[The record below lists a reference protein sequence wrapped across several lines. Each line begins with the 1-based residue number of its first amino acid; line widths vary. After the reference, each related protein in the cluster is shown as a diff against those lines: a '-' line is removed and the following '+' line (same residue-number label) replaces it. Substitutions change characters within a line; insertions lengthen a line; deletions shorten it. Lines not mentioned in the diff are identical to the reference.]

1 MAFTESEV
9 IALLAQVFASSN
21 PNLEVGIG
29 DDAAVIRTSSRT
41 VITTDMAV
49 EGVHFRLEW
58 SSAFEIGR
66 KITAANLADVFSMGA
81 KPTFLVVA
89 ISLTGNEELEWI
101 KHLANGIAFEANLV
115 GAAVVGGDLATGAAV
130 TSAITALG
138 EFGDFGEV
146 MDPILRSG
154 AQVGDQIYL
163 SNLTGWSRAGLAIL
177 EKGLP
182 IESDSAKR
190 AVAAFRAPTLNYAYA
205 ANLAKATAMS
215 DVSDSIV
222 SQAEQMA
229 AASNVKFNLDFNLFQ
244 AAADFSELRA
254 LSAELNVSVSDL
266 MLGGGEDH
274 VFMATGKDLPGLLIG
289 NVSVGS
295 GLSVSGNEKAPDTWR
310 HFD

>member
-9 IALLAQVFASSN
+9 IALMAQVFASSN

-29 DDAAVIRTSSRT
+29 DDAAVIRTSNRM

-49 EGVHFRLEW
+49 EGVHFRLDW

-89 ISLTGNEELEWI
+89 VSLTGNEDLEWI
-101 KHLANGIAFEANLV
+101 KNLAKGIAFEANLV
-115 GAAVVGGDLATGAAV
+115 GAAVVGGDLAKGAAV
-130 TSAITALG
+130 TIAITALG
-138 EFGDFGEV
+138 EVAE
-146 MDPILRSG
+146 PILRSG

-163 SNLTGWSRAGLAIL
+163 SNLPGWSRAGLAIL

-190 AVAAFRAPTLNYAYA
+190 AVSAFRAPTLNYAYA
-205 ANLAKATAMS
+205 ANLAQATAMS
-215 DVSDSIV
+215 DVSDSLV
-222 SQAEQMA
+222 TQAEQMA

-244 AAADFSELRA
+244 GAADFSELHT
-254 LSAELNVSVSDL
+254 LSEELNISIVDFI
-266 MLGGGEDH
+266 LGGGEDH
-274 VFMATGKDLPGLLIG
+274 VFLATGEDLPGLLIG
-289 NVSVGS
+289 NVSAGS
-295 GLSVSGNEKAPDTWR
+295 GLNVSGNEKAPDTWR

>member
-29 DDAAVIRTSSRT
+29 DDAAVIRTSNRT

-89 ISLTGNEELEWI
+89 VSLTGNEELEWI
-101 KHLANGIAFEANLV
+101 KNLANGIAFEANLV
-115 GAAVVGGDLATGAAV
+115 GAAVVGGDLAKGAAV
-130 TSAITALG
+130 TIAITALG
-138 EFGDFGEV
+138 GV
-146 MDPILRSG
+146 TDPILRSG

-163 SNLTGWSRAGLAIL
+163 SHLTGWSRAGLAIL

-190 AVAAFRAPTLNYAYA
+190 AVAAFRSPTLNYAYA
-205 ANLAKATAMS
+205 ANLVKATAMS
-215 DVSDSIV
+215 DVSDSLIT
-222 SQAEQMA
+222 QAEQMA
-229 AASNVKFNLDFNLFQ
+229 AASNVQFNLDLNLFQ
-244 AAADFSELRA
+244 AATDFSELRT
-254 LSAELNVSVSDL
+254 LSAALNVSVSDL
-266 MLGGGEDH
+266 ILSGGEDH
-274 VFMATGKDLPGLLIG
+274 VFLATGKDLPGLLIG
-289 NVSVGS
+289 NVSSGS
-295 GLSVSGNEKAPDTWR
+295 GLNLSVNEKAPDTWR

>member
-9 IALLAQVFASSN
+9 VALLAQVFASSN

-29 DDAAVIRTSSRT
+29 DDAAVIRTSNRT

-49 EGVHFRLEW
+49 EGVHFRLDW

-89 ISLTGNEELEWI
+89 LSLTGNEDLEWI
-101 KHLANGIAFEANLV
+101 KNLAKGILFEANLV
-115 GAAVVGGDLATGAAV
+115 GAAVVGGDLAKGAAI
-130 TSAITALG
+130 TIAITALG
-138 EFGDFGEV
+138 EVGSA
-146 MDPILRSG
+146 ILRSG

-182 IESDSAKR
+182 IESDSVKR

-205 ANLAKATAMS
+205 ANLAQATAMS
-215 DVSDSIV
+215 DVSDSLV
-222 SQAEQMA
+222 TQAEQMA
-229 AASNVKFNLDFNLFQ
+229 TASSVKFNLDLNLFH
-244 AAADFSELRA
+244 AAADFSELSA
-254 LSAELNVSVSDL
+254 LSEELNVSAADL
-266 MLGGGEDH
+266 ILGGGEDH
-274 VFMATGKDLPGLLIG
+274 MFLATGKDLPGLLIG
-289 NVSVGS
+289 NVSAGS
-295 GLSVSGNEKAPDTWR
+295 GLNVSGNEKAPDTWR

>member
-89 ISLTGNEELEWI
+89 VSLTGNEDLEWI
-101 KHLANGIAFEANLV
+101 KNLAKGIAFEANLV
-115 GAAVVGGDLATGAAV
+115 GAAVVGGDLAKGAAV
-130 TSAITALG
+130 TIAITALG
-138 EFGDFGEV
+138 EV
-146 MDPILRSG
+146 TDPILRSG

-177 EKGLP
+177 DKGLP

-205 ANLAKATAMS
+205 ANLAQATAMS
-215 DVSDSIV
+215 DVSDSIIT
-222 SQAEQMA
+222 QAEQMA
-229 AASNVKFNLDFNLFQ
+229 VASKVKFNLDFNLFQ
-244 AAADFSELRA
+244 AAADFVELRT
-254 LSAELNVSVSDL
+254 LSEELNVSVADL
-266 MLGGGEDH
+266 ILGGGEDH
-274 VFMATGKDLPGLLIG
+274 VFLATGKDLPGLLIG
-289 NVSVGS
+289 NVSAGS

>member
-29 DDAAVIRTSSRT
+29 DDAAVIRTSNRT

-49 EGVHFRLEW
+49 EGVHFRLDW

-89 ISLTGNEELEWI
+89 VSLTGNEDLEWI
-101 KHLANGIAFEANLV
+101 KNLAKGILFEANLV
-115 GAAVVGGDLATGAAV
+115 GAAVVGGDLAKGAAI
-130 TSAITALG
+130 TIAITALG
-138 EFGDFGEV
+138 EVGSA
-146 MDPILRSG
+146 ILRSG

-205 ANLAKATAMS
+205 ANLAQATAMS
-215 DVSDSIV
+215 DVSDSLV
-222 SQAEQMA
+222 TQAEQMA
-229 AASNVKFNLDFNLFQ
+229 TASSVKFNLDLNLFH
-244 AAADFSELRA
+244 AAADFSELSA
-254 LSAELNVSVSDL
+254 LSEELNVSAADL
-266 MLGGGEDH
+266 ILGGGEDH
-274 VFMATGKDLPGLLIG
+274 MFLATGKDLPGLLIG
-289 NVSVGS
+289 NVSAGS
-295 GLSVSGNEKAPDTWR
+295 GLNVSGNEKAPDTWR

>member
-9 IALLAQVFASSN
+9 IALLAQVFASNN

-29 DDAAVIRTSSRT
+29 DDAAVIRTTNRT

-58 SSAFEIGR
+58 SSPFEIGR

-89 ISLTGNEELEWI
+89 VSLTGNEDLEWI
-101 KHLANGIAFEANLV
+101 KNLAKGIAFEAHLV
-115 GAAVVGGDLATGAAV
+115 GAAVVGGDLAKGAAV
-130 TSAITALG
+130 TIAITALG
-138 EFGDFGEV
+138 EV
-146 MDPILRSG
+146 ADPILRSG
-154 AQVGDQIYL
+154 AKIGDQIYL
-163 SNLTGWSRAGLAIL
+163 SNLSGWSRAGLVIL

-182 IESDSAKR
+182 IESESVKR

-215 DVSDSIV
+215 DVSDSLMT
-222 SQAEQMA
+222 QADQMA

-244 AAADFSELRA
+244 AAADFVELRT
-254 LSAELNVSVSDL
+254 LSEELNISVADL
-266 MLGGGEDH
+266 ILGGGEDH
-274 VFMATGKDLPGLLIG
+274 VFLATGEDLPGLLIG
-289 NVSVGS
+289 NVSAGS
-295 GLSVSGNEKAPDTWR
+295 GLNVLGNEKAPDTWR

>member
-29 DDAAVIRTSSRT
+29 DDAAVIRTSNRT

-89 ISLTGNEELEWI
+89 VSLTGNEDLEWI
-101 KHLANGIAFEANLV
+101 KNLAKGP
-115 GAAVVGGDLATGAAV
+115 GV
-130 TSAITALG
+130 TIAITALG
-138 EFGDFGEV
+138 EV
-146 MDPILRSG
+146 ADPILRSG
-154 AQVGDQIYL
+154 AKIGDQIYL
-163 SNLTGWSRAGLAIL
+163 SNLPGWSRAGLAIL
-177 EKGLP
+177 EKGLTL
-182 IESDSAKR
+182 ESESAKR

-205 ANLAKATAMS
+205 ANLANATAMS
-215 DVSDSIV
+215 DVSDSLTT
-222 SQAEQMA
+222 QAEQMA
-229 AASNVKFNLDFNLFQ
+229 AASKVKFNLDFNLFL
-244 AAADFSELRA
+244 AAADFAELRT
-254 LSAELNVSVSDL
+254 LSHELNVSIADL
-266 MLGGGEDH
+266 ILGGGEDH
-274 VFMATGKDLPGLLIG
+274 VFLATGEDLPGLLIG
-289 NVSVGS
+289 QVSEGTGLNV
-295 GLSVSGNEKAPDTWR
+295 LGNEKAPDTWR

>member
-9 IALLAQVFASSN
+9 IALLAQVFASSD

-29 DDAAVIRTSSRT
+29 DDAAVIRTSNRT

-89 ISLTGNEELEWI
+89 VSLTGNEELDWI
-101 KHLANGIAFEANLV
+101 KDLANGIAFEAKLV
-115 GAAVVGGDLATGAAV
+115 GASVVGGDLAKGSEITI
-130 TSAITALG
+130 AITALG
-138 EFGDFGEV
+138 EVKDS
-146 MDPILRSG
+146 ILRSG

-177 EKGLP
+177 EKNLP
-182 IESDSAKR
+182 IDSDAAKL
-190 AVAAFRAPTLNYAYA
+190 AVAAFRAPTLNYSYV
-205 ANLAKATAMS
+205 ANLAQASALS
-215 DVSDSIV
+215 DVSDSLV
-222 SQAEQMA
+222 TQAEQMA
-229 AASNVKFNLDFNLFQ
+229 VASKVEFAIDLKLFD
-244 AAADFSELRA
+244 AAADFAELSA
-254 LSAELNVSVSDL
+254 LSQEINISISDL
-266 MLGGGEDH
+266 VLGGGEDH
-274 VFMATGKDLPGLLIG
+274 VFLATGKDLPGLLIG
-289 NVSVGS
+289 QVKSGS
-295 GLSVSGNEKAPDTWR
+295 GLTLQGNEKAPDTWR

>member
-9 IALLAQVFASSN
+9 IALLAQVFASSD

-29 DDAAVIRTSSRT
+29 DDAAVIRTSNRT

-89 ISLTGNEELEWI
+89 VSLTGNEELDWI
-101 KHLANGIAFEANLV
+101 KDLANGIAFEAKLV
-115 GAAVVGGDLATGAAV
+115 GASVVGGDLAKGSEITI
-130 TSAITALG
+130 AITALG
-138 EFGDFGEV
+138 EV
-146 MDPILRSG
+146 KDPILRSG

-177 EKGLP
+177 EKDLP
-182 IESDSAKR
+182 IESDAAKR
-190 AVAAFRAPTLNYAYA
+190 AVAAFRAPTLNYSYV
-205 ANLAKATAMS
+205 ANLAQASALS
-215 DVSDSIV
+215 DVSDSLV
-222 SQAEQMA
+222 TQAEQMA
-229 AASNVKFNLDFNLFQ
+229 AASKVEFAIDFRLFE
-244 AAADFSELRA
+244 AAADFAALRA
-254 LSAELNVSVSDL
+254 LSQEIDISISDL
-266 MLGGGEDH
+266 VLGGGEDH
-274 VFMATGKDLPGLLIG
+274 VFLATGKDLPGLLIG
-289 NVSVGS
+289 QVKS
-295 GLSVSGNEKAPDTWR
+295 GIGLTLWGNEKSPDTWR

>member
-81 KPTFLVVA
+81 KPTFLVIAV
-89 ISLTGNEELEWI
+89 SLTGNEDLEWI
-101 KHLANGIAFEANLV
+101 KNLAKGIAFEANLV
-115 GAAVVGGDLATGAAV
+115 GAVVVGGDLAKGAAV
-130 TSAITALG
+130 TIAITALG

-266 MLGGGEDH
+266 ILGGGEDH

-295 GLSVSGNEKAPDTWR
+295 GLNVSGNEKAPDTWR

>member
-29 DDAAVIRTSSRT
+29 DDAAVIRTSNRT

-89 ISLTGNEELEWI
+89 VSLTGNEDLEWI
-101 KHLANGIAFEANLV
+101 KNLAKGIAFEAHLV
-115 GAAVVGGDLATGAAV
+115 GAAVVGGDLAKGAAV
-130 TSAITALG
+130 TIAITALG
-138 EFGDFGEV
+138 EV
-146 MDPILRSG
+146 ADPILRSG
-154 AQVGDQIYL
+154 AKIGDQIYL
-163 SNLTGWSRAGLAIL
+163 SNLSGWSRAGLVIL

-182 IESDSAKR
+182 IESESVKR

-215 DVSDSIV
+215 DVSDSLMT
-222 SQAEQMA
+222 QADQMA

-244 AAADFSELRA
+244 AAADFVELRT
-254 LSAELNVSVSDL
+254 LSEELNISVADL
-266 MLGGGEDH
+266 ILGGGEDH
-274 VFMATGKDLPGLLIG
+274 VFLATGEDLPGLLIG
-289 NVSVGS
+289 NVTAGS
-295 GLSVSGNEKAPDTWR
+295 GLNVLGNEKAPDTWR